1 MINKFTGMGYAAKE
15 AKYQQFSSGKSKCN
29 FSIAVSFGN
38 STTWIEVEAWDK
50 IADNCNSY
58 IEKGSLVVVEGKLK
72 SINWKSKTN
81 EYRTKIV
88 CVADFVKCISYKN
101 NTDSKIKED
110 QNMKTVK
117 DINSFSDNSMV
128 EEDEDILEKFPW

>member
-1 MINKFTGMGYAAKE
+1 MINKFIGMGYSAKE
-15 AKYQQFSSGKSKCN
+15 AKYQQFSSGKTKCT

-38 STTWIEVEAWDK
+38 STTWMEVEAWDK

-58 IEKGSLVVVEGKLK
+58 IKKGTLILVEGKLK

-88 CVADFVKCISYKN
+88 CAADFVKCIQNKQVDEKSETKQVNNIQEIESLSKN
-101 NTDSKIKED
+101 L
-110 QNMKTVK
+110 MA
-117 DINSFSDNSMV
+117 
-128 EEDEDILEKFPW
+128 EEDEEILEKFPW

>member
-1 MINKFTGMGYAAKE
+1 MINKFTGMGYSAKE
-15 AKYQQFSSGKSKCN
+15 PKYQQFSSGKSKCN

-38 STTWIEVEAWDK
+38 STTWMEIEAWDK

-58 IEKGSLVVVEGKLK
+58 IKKGSLVVVEGKLK

-88 CVADFVKCISYKN
+88 CVADFVKCIQVKQADEKEQNHKKIN
-101 NTDSKIKED
+101 NIHEIESLSE
-110 QNMKTVK
+110 NLM
-117 DINSFSDNSMV
+117 F
-128 EEDEDILEKFPW
+128 EEDEEILEKFPW